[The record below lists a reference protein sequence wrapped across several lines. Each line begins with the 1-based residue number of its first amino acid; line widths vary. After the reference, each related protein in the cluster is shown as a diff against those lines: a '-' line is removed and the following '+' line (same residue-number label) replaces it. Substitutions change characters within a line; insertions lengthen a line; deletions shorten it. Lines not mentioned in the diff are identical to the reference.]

1 MELDKL
7 IDRIADEVIKRLQT
21 QNIGQVA
28 GAAVAAP
35 TNNNDIASII
45 DHTLLKPEATAADIT
60 KVCEEA
66 KEYNFKSVCINTH
79 YVPLVSKLLRGSGVD
94 TCCVVG
100 FPLGASTTR
109 AKIDETYDALKN
121 GANEIDMVI
130 NIGALKSGDWET
142 VKKDIEGVVNAA
154 RGRALV
160 KVILETSLLNDEE
173 KIKACTI
180 AKIARA
186 DFVKTSTGFNSGGAT
201 IEDIKLMRQTVGPN
215 MGVKASGGVRDTQT
229 ARAMMAAGATRI
241 GTSSGIGIVKGS
253 KPAQGTY

>member
-7 IDRIADEVIKRLQT
+7 IDRIAEEVYKKIKSENNGAL
-21 QNIGQVA
+21 NIVS
-28 GAAVAAP
+28 
-35 TNNNDIASII
+35 NDNSDIAAII
-45 DHTLLKPEATAADIT
+45 DHTLLKPEATEADIT
-60 KVCEEA
+60 KVCKEA
-66 KEYNFKSVCINTH
+66 IEYNFKSVCINTH
-79 YVPLVSKLLRGSGVD
+79 YVTLVSRLLAGTKVD

-100 FPLGASTTR
+100 FPLGASSTR
-109 AKIDETYDALKN
+109 AKVDETYDALKN

-130 NIGALKSGDWET
+130 NIGALKSGDWNT
-142 VKKDIEGVVNAA
+142 VKRDIEGVTNAA
-154 RGRALV
+154 RGRAIV

-180 AKIARA
+180 AKMARA

-201 IEDIKLMRQTVGPN
+201 IEDIKLMRKVVGPT

-241 GTSSGIGIVKGS
+241 GTSSGINIVKGT
-253 KPAQGTY
+253 KPSTGTY

>member
-7 IDRIADEVIKRLQT
+7 IDRIADEVIKKLAK
-21 QNIGQVA
+21 QNNGVGTVQVS
-28 GAAVAAP
+28 
-35 TNNNDIASII
+35 NNNDDIAAII
-45 DHTLLKPEATAADIT
+45 DHTLLKPEATAAQIT

-66 KEYNFKSVCINTH
+66 IEYNFKSVCINTH
-79 YVPLVSKLLRGSGVD
+79 YVTLVSRLLAGTKVD

-109 AKIDETYDALKN
+109 AKVDETYDAIKN

-130 NIGALKSGDWET
+130 NIGALKSGDWDT
-142 VKKDIEGVVNAA
+142 VKRDIEGVTNAA

-160 KVILETSLLNDEE
+160 KVILETSLLTDEE

-180 AKIARA
+180 AKMARA

-201 IEDIKLMRQTVGPN
+201 IEDIRLMRKVVGPS
-215 MGVKASGGVRDTQT
+215 MGVKASGGVRDTKT
-229 ARAMMAAGATRI
+229 ARAMMAAGASRI
-241 GTSSGIGIVKGS
+241 GTSSGIGIVKGTAP
-253 KPAQGTY
+253 KTGTY